1 MAALDTVSIGILLG
15 SVVVLAGIL
24 SSVVALRFG
33 APLLLVF
40 LLLGVFAGEA
50 GPGGIKFDD
59 VGTAYIVGSV
69 ALALILFD
77 GGLHTRFATFRSVL
91 APAGLLATVG
101 VLVTAFLT
109 APIAKFALGLGWIEG
124 LLAEAIAERLG
135 VDVRRELRPRV
146 LAAAACAAERVAIGF
161 WLDSDARVPLA
172 EVLAQAIRQVVR

>member
-15 SVVVLAGIL
+15 SIVVLAGIL

-50 GPGGIKFDD
+50 GPGCIKFAD

-101 VLVTAFLT
+101 VLITAFLI
-109 APIAKFALGLGWIEG
+109 APVAHFALGVPWTEG
-124 LLAEAIAERLG
+124 LLVGSVIAST
-135 VDVRRELRPRV
+135 D
-146 LAAAACAAERVAIGF
+146 AAAVFFLINTR
-161 WLDSDARVPLA
+161 
-172 EVLAQAIRQVVR
+172 